1 MLQFVGKKGYGIAM
15 YKKFII
21 QLFLVNM
28 LIGVCWF
35 SVKEA
40 QLMLYAATPAFRLGM
55 EEQAVEEK
63 AKADYFLGMQ
73 KKAASGQRVVG
84 YTVME
89 KEYKYQLSDEDY
101 EALLKIVQAEA
112 GNQDEEGKMLV
123 AGVVLNRVDSPKF
136 PNSVVKVVKQQKD
149 GVYQFSPVASG
160 VYDRVKV
167 TQDTIDAVER
177 VLKGEDFSQ
186 GALYFAARKYAD
198 PEKMQWFD
206 ASLTRLFSHGGH
218 EFYTN

>member
-1 MLQFVGKKGYGIAM
+1 MLLIEKKGYGTVM

-21 QLFLVNM
+21 QLFLMNM
-28 LIGVCWF
+28 LVGVCWF
-35 SVKEA
+35 SIKEA
-40 QLMLYAATPAFRLGM
+40 QLMLYAATPAFQLND
-55 EEQAVEEK
+55 ENTQETT
-63 AKADYFLGMQ
+63 KADYFLGMSR
-73 KKAASGQRVVG
+73 KAASGQRVVG
-84 YTVME
+84 YSVIE
-89 KEYKYQLSDEDY
+89 KEYKYQLADEDY

-160 VYDRVKV
+160 SYDRVKV
-167 TQDTIDAVER
+167 TQETIDAVER
-177 VLKGEDFSQ
+177 VLEGEDLTQ

-198 PEKMQWFD
+198 PEKMKWFD
-206 ASLTRLFSHGGH
+206 NSLTKLFSHGGH